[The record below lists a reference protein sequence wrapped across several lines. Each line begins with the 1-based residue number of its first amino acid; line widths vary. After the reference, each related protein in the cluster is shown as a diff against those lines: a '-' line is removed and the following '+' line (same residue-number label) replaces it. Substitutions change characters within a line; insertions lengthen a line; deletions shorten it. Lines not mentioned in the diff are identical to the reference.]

1 MGLFKTIFLKK
12 LEEEGMNSM
21 ETQQKK
27 LWEIFRQKYLDDF
40 SKERDDAPNEI
51 ERPWCEYIFSIGCK
65 RDRHYK
71 GMTYPSDSVMINC
84 PDAYHRAYDSYYIA
98 IPLDFAFKVLALGFL
113 P

>member
-1 MGLFKTIFLKK
+1 LKK
-12 LEEEGMNSM
+12 LEEEGMKGM

-40 SKERDDAPNEI
+40 SKDCDDAPGEI
-51 ERPWCEYIFSIGCK
+51 EAPWCAYIFAIGCK

-71 GMTYPSDSVMINC
+71 EIVYPSDSVVIDC
-84 PDAYHRAYDSYYIA
+84 PDAYHRAYGSFYIA